1 MKTLK
6 TILIF
11 AGCLLSAGLFSQS
24 SHLTIDNVKV
34 TYKAA
39 PQNSLSTTTNTVF
52 EMSVIP
58 TATINLKTQTNVSKI
73 YFKIQSVTTNSVIYN
88 VNYNLNAST
97 LTSNGLVLFNNSNG
111 NISISS
117 GQIIPLKP
125 YTISVQTEDTL
136 QNLSTIFSL
145 IQ

>member
-1 MKTLK
+1 MKTFKLFL
-6 TILIF
+6 TLTLY
-11 AGCLLSAGLFSQS
+11 LLSNSMFSQTT
-24 SHLTIDNVKV
+24 HPTIDDVKV

-39 PQNSLSTTTNTVF
+39 PQTSLSATTNTLF

-58 TATINLKTQTNVSKI
+58 TATISLKTQTNISKI
-73 YFKIQSVTTNSVIYN
+73 HFRIQSIATNSVIYN
-88 VNYNLNAST
+88 INYNLNAST
-97 LTSNGLVLFNNSNG
+97 LISNGIVLFDNNNG

-136 QNLSTIFSL
+136 QNLSTTFSL